1 MCITK
6 QKKILLSQ
14 GKYQFTDEAKSP
26 TLKTPTRLLSK
37 LLVELEAET
46 KKHPGTFY
54 MKRYNTANYDG
65 RWKRISVL
73 FTQALQ

>member
-26 TLKTPTRLLSK
+26 TLKTPTRMFSK
-37 LLVELEAET
+37 LLAQLEAET
-46 KKHPGTFY
+46 KKPKQILY
-54 MKRYNTANYDG
+54 EE
-65 RWKRISVL
+65 I
-73 FTQALQ
+73 